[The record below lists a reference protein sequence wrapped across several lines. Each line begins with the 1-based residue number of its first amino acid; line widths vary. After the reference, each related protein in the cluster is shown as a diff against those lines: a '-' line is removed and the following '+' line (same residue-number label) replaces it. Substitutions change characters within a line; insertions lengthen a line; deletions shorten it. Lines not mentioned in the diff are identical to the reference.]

1 MPSPDLLYHRAGTLR
16 VGLLPAAHRADASS
30 EPMPWRIVKPMKYS
44 LRDQFGLE
52 EWRRRMVFW
61 GGAVATGAAAV
72 LFAKGSD
79 FAMALFFKAQTWAA
93 WWSYVSAPVGFAVCA
108 WLTHR
113 VFAGAEGSGIPQ
125 TMAALVMSTEE
136 ARDRVLSMKIAVG
149 KILLTLLALAS
160 GGSVGRE
167 GPTVQVGAS
176 IMHSLRR
183 FARFSAAD
191 VDRGLILAGG
201 AAGVAAAFNTPL
213 AGIVF
218 AIEELSRSFEERT
231 SGTILTAVIVA
242 GVTSLALVG
251 NYTYFGATN
260 AFMSEPRMWLAV
272 PICGLAGGLL
282 GGTFSLAMV
291 RLGTA
296 LPTGVQRFRKQHPV
310 LFAAGCGAV
319 VAAIGWLSSGSTFGT
334 GYSEAKLL
342 LQNEATPSA
351 GFAIYKALATL
362 ASYLSGIPC
371 GIFAPSLSV
380 GAGLGAHLYSWWPV
394 APAGAMVVLSMAA
407 YFSGV
412 VQAPLTALVI
422 VTEMTGNRS
431 LTLPL
436 MAAVLIGRG
445 ASALVCRRS
454 LYRSLADR
462 FMPSQAVVP
471 GGPGLS
477 DEIR

>member
-1 MPSPDLLYHRAGTLR
+1 
-16 VGLLPAAHRADASS
+16 
-30 EPMPWRIVKPMKYS
+30 MKDWLS
-44 LRDQFGLE
+44 RQFELD
-52 EWRRRMVFW
+52 EWRRRMLFW
-61 GGAVATGAAAV
+61 GGAVATGATAV

-79 FAMALFFKAQTWAA
+79 LAMGLFLRARTWAI
-93 WWSYVSAPVGFAVCA
+93 WWPYVAAPVGLALCA
-108 WLTHR
+108 WLTKS

-125 TMAALVMSTEE
+125 TIAALAMPTEK
-136 ARDRVLSMKIAVG
+136 ARDQVLSLKIAVG
-149 KILLTLLALAS
+149 KVFLTLLGLAS

-183 FARFSAAD
+183 FARFSATD

-231 SGTILTAVIVA
+231 SGTILTAVILA
-242 GVTSLALVG
+242 GVTSLSILG
-251 NYTYFGATN
+251 NYTYFGTTSAI
-260 AFMSEPRMWLAV
+260 MGEPRMWIAV
-272 PICGLAGGLL
+272 PICGVVGGVS
-282 GGTFSLAMV
+282 GGVFSLALV

-296 LPTGVQRFRKQHPV
+296 LPAGLQRFRAQHPI
-310 LFAAGCGAV
+310 LFAAGCGALI
-319 VAAIGWLSSGSTFGT
+319 AAIGWLSAGTTFGT
-334 GYSEAKLL
+334 GYAEAKQL
-342 LQNEATPSA
+342 LQNEAAPTA
-351 GFAIYKALATL
+351 GFALYKALATL
-362 ASYLSGIPC
+362 VSYLSGIPC
-371 GIFAPSLSV
+371 GVFAPSLAV
-380 GAGLGAHLYSWWPV
+380 GAGLGAHLYAWWPV
-394 APAGAMVVLSMAA
+394 APAGAMVILSMAA

-436 MAAVLIGRG
+436 MAVVLIGRG

-454 LYRSLADR
+454 LYRTLADR
-462 FMPSQAVVP
+462 FMPAKAVSADGEQLP
-471 GGPGLS
+471 PPY
-477 DEIR
+477 

>member
-1 MPSPDLLYHRAGTLR
+1 
-16 VGLLPAAHRADASS
+16 
-30 EPMPWRIVKPMKYS
+30 MK
-44 LRDQFGLE
+44 LWFIRQLDLE

-79 FAMALFFKAQTWAA
+79 LATSLFFRARASAQ
-93 WWSYVSAPVGFAVCA
+93 WWPYVSAPVGLAACA
-108 WLTHR
+108 WLTKNL
-113 VFAGAEGSGIPQ
+113 FNGAEGSGIPQ
-125 TMAALVMSTEE
+125 TIAALAMPTEK
-136 ARDRVLSMKIAVG
+136 ARDKVLSVRIAVG
-149 KILLTLLALAS
+149 KVALTLLGLAS

-183 FARFSAAD
+183 FARFSATE

-231 SGTILTAVIVA
+231 SGTILTAVILA

-251 NYTYFGATN
+251 NYTYFGTTSAL
-260 AFMSEPRMWLAV
+260 MSEPRMWLAV
-272 PICGLAGGLL
+272 PVCGVIGGAAGGL
-282 GGTFSLAMV
+282 FALAMV
-291 RLGTA
+291 RAGAA
-296 LPTGVQRFRKQHPV
+296 LPDRIRIFRGSHPI
-310 LFAAGCGAV
+310 LFAAGCGV
-319 VAAIGWLSSGSTFGT
+319 LIAAIGWLSAGTTYGT
-334 GYSEAKLL
+334 GYTEAKEL
-342 LQNEATPSA
+342 LQNESSPTA
-351 GFAIYKALATL
+351 GFALYKAMATL
-362 ASYLSGIPC
+362 VSYLSGIPC
-371 GIFAPSLSV
+371 GVFAPSLAV
-380 GAGLGAHLYSWWPV
+380 GAGLGAHLYAWWPV
-394 APAGAMVVLSMAA
+394 APAGAMVIMSMAA

-436 MAAVLIGRG
+436 MAVVLIGRG
-445 ASALVCRRS
+445 ASALVCRRA
-454 LYRSLADR
+454 LYRTLAKR
-462 FMPSQAVVP
+462 FMPADSAP
-471 GGPGLS
+471 TDPAFGDS
-477 DEIR
+477 AIAE